1 MQDLGTKY
9 SIRNGE
15 LMLET
20 CISELKKVVMSQL
33 KNENVKIM
41 LLGSRARGNNYPYS
55 DVDIGILPS
64 GRFDERKLTLL
75 RGTIENLNFPYKVD
89 IVNLS
94 EISEAFKIEVQ
105 KDAIQ
110 WKD

>member
-1 MQDLGTKY
+1 MSEK
-9 SIRNGE
+9 
-15 LMLET
+15 
-20 CISELKKVVMSQL
+20 CIAELKKVVIAQL
-33 KNENVKIM
+33 KNETVKIM
-41 LLGSRARGNNYPYS
+41 LFGSRARGDNYPYS
-55 DVDIGILPS
+55 DVDIGILSS

-75 RGTIENLNFPYKVD
+75 RETIENLNFPYKVD

-94 EISEAFKIEVQ
+94 EISDAFKIEIQ